1 MGNPAYR
8 PGAGHRLENPLRQ
21 DGMSSSDHPARYL
34 LPPLLALA
42 VLLGSLTAAPGCV
55 LDRSGNPA
63 PLVPMSVFFMSQDRF
78 QYRISPDGR
87 HIAYMARWEG
97 KTNLFVQPVGAD
109 SARRVTS
116 GTERD
121 IVYHGWAGSERLVYM
136 QDVAGE
142 EDYHLFSVRVD
153 GSDEKELTP
162 FPGARAIWIDMP
174 RTWGTELL
182 IGLNRRDPALF
193 DIYRLDA
200 ETGDLTLL
208 DENPGDHIDWFPD
221 NTGRLR
227 LAFRSAGESVVML
240 YRDSEEEPFRPVA
253 ELGLTEACTPL
264 SFTFDNRNLYV
275 LAHAGHDKQGLHIF
289 DPAVGRFLE
298 CIYEHP
304 EVDLSEV
311 QLSSHRRI
319 LEGVSFLRDRRD
331 HHFFD
336 PARQA
341 QQEELERRIR
351 EPVVDIVSRCDDES
365 RLVLFAYGD
374 KTMGSFYYY
383 EPAAGRLAKLADVS
397 PWLAGERLADMQPI
411 RLTARDGLPLTGY
424 LTLPV
429 GVEAHDLP
437 AIVLVHHGHDNRVV
451 WRYDPVTQFL
461 ANRGYAVLQL
471 NYRGSAGFGAAFAAA
486 AHRQWGRAMQDD
498 LSDGVAWL
506 VDQGIAD
513 PQRIGIMGQSYG
525 GYAALAGLAFTPEL
539 YACGVCFAGIPD
551 PVAFL
556 GMLPPYAGFLQARF
570 RHEIGD
576 PLVDREYLEQVSPL
590 RHADRIVDPLLV
602 VHGANDTWADVAM
615 TDSLV
620 AVLQALDRDVRYLRV
635 KGEGHNFIS
644 MRSMYAYYRD
654 LEEFF
659 GECLGGRVERLPQ

>member
-1 MGNPAYR
+1 MGSPASRPGANHRLEHPLRRGGR
-8 PGAGHRLENPLRQ
+8 PGAGH
-21 DGMSSSDHPARYL
+21 PARQPRL
-34 LPPLLALA
+34 FLLALA
-42 VLLGSLTAAPGCV
+42 ALLGLLSAAPGCV
-55 LDRSGNPA
+55 LDRSRSPA
-63 PLVPMSVFFMSQDRF
+63 PLVPMSVFFLSQDRF

-97 KTNLFVQPVGAD
+97 KTNLFVQPVGTD
-109 SARRVTS
+109 SARRVTG

-121 IVYHGWAGSERLVYM
+121 IVYHAWAGSERLVYLR
-136 QDVAGE
+136 DAAGE
-142 EDYHLFSVRVD
+142 EDFHLFSVRID
-153 GSDEKELTP
+153 GGDEKELTP
-162 FPGARAIWIDMP
+162 FPGVRAVWIAMP

-193 DIYRLDA
+193 DVYRLDA
-200 ETGDLTLL
+200 GTGDLTLL
-208 DENPGDHIDWFPD
+208 DENPGDHLDWFPD
-221 NTGRLR
+221 NQGRLR

-253 ELGLTEACTPL
+253 ELGLTEAFMPL
-264 SFTFDNRNLYV
+264 SFTFDDRNLYV
-275 LAHAGHDKQGLHIF
+275 LAHADRDRQGLYLF
-289 DPAVGRFLE
+289 DPAAGRFLQR
-298 CIYEHP
+298 IYEHP
-304 EVDLSEV
+304 EVDLREV
-311 QLSSHRRI
+311 QLSPHRRI
-319 LEGVSFLRDRRD
+319 LEGVSFIRDHRE

-336 PARQA
+336 PARQTL
-341 QQEELERRIR
+341 QEELEQRIH
-351 EPVVDIVSRCDDES
+351 EPVIDVVNRCDDES
-365 RLVLFAYGD
+365 RLILYAYSD
-374 KTMGSFYYY
+374 KTMGSFYFY
-383 EPAAGRLAKLADVS
+383 EPAAGRLTKLADVS

-411 RLTARDGLPLTGY
+411 HLRARDGLPLTGY

-429 GVEAHDLP
+429 GAEPHDLP

-498 LSDGVAWL
+498 LSDGVRWL

-513 PQRIGIMGQSYG
+513 PQRIGIMGRSYG

-539 YACGVCFAGIPD
+539 YACGVCCAGIPD

-556 GMLPPYAGFLQARF
+556 ENLPPYAGFLQTRL
-570 RHEIGD
+570 RREIGD
-576 PLVDREYLEQVSPL
+576 PLADREYLEQVSPL
-590 RHADRIVDPLLV
+590 RHAGRIVAPLLV

-615 TDSLV
+615 ADSLV
-620 AVLQALDRDVRYLRV
+620 AILRSLDRDVRYLRV
-635 KGEGHNFIS
+635 EGEGHNLVS
-644 MRSMYAYYRD
+644 MRSQYSYYRD

-659 GECLGGRVERLPQ
+659 GECLGGRVERPPE